1 LTSDHI
7 FQVLFQLTYMIY
19 MTKVPLYDNGKVC
32 HILQGGILD
41 GE

>member
-1 LTSDHI
+1 
-7 FQVLFQLTYMIY
+7 MIY